1 MVHYLEPR
9 RWRIR
14 SGGWKVALVLRIA
27 RKFEL
32 FLDRYRREDGGRWSG
47 QDLADATGGVV
58 TRSYVSTLRKGRI
71 ENPGFEK
78 LRAIAKAM
86 NFPPELWF
94 EDVEDLRGR
103 DTTVRDEE
111 HRSIAGRVERLFATV
126 RNERTGEP
134 YTSAE
139 VARMSL
145 GDLTQEEV
153 EGIRS
158 GRISNPTVA
167 QVLALS
173 EVFGVDPS
181 YFLDRSKKPPLLDE
195 EALRA
200 LGDQRTRLLL
210 HKSLGLSD
218 GEKDMLID
226 MVEHLGQLRDA
237 DETA

>member
-1 MVHYLEPR
+1 M
-9 RWRIR
+9 
-14 SGGWKVALVLRIA
+14 RIA
-27 RKFEL
+27 QKFEL
-32 FLDRYRREDGGRWSG
+32 FLDRYRREDGRKWSG

-94 EDVEDLRGR
+94 EDVENLPKAVGPLRG
-103 DTTVRDEE
+103 EE
-111 HRSIAGRVERLFATV
+111 RRSIAERVRHLFETIK
-126 RNERTGEP
+126 NERTGEP
-134 YTSAE
+134 YTDAE

-145 GDLTQEEV
+145 GDLTEEEV
-153 EGIRS
+153 EGIRT
-158 GRISNPTVA
+158 GRIGNPTVA

-181 YFLDRSKKPPLLDE
+181 YLLDRGKEPPLLDE

-200 LGDQRTRLLL
+200 LGDQRSRLLL

-226 MVEHLGQLRDA
+226 MVERLGNLRNA

>member
-1 MVHYLEPR
+1 
-9 RWRIR
+9 
-14 SGGWKVALVLRIA
+14 LRIA
-27 RKFEL
+27 QKFEL
-32 FLDRYRREDGGRWSG
+32 FLDRYRRGDGSKWSG
-47 QDLADATGGVV
+47 QDLDDATGGVV

-78 LRAIAKAM
+78 LAAIAKAM

-94 EDVEDLRGR
+94 EDVENLPDAAGPARGG
-103 DTTVRDEE
+103 E
-111 HRSIAGRVERLFATV
+111 HRSIAERVGRLFETIK
-126 RNERTGEP
+126 NERTGEP
-134 YTSAE
+134 YTDAE
-139 VARMSL
+139 VARLSL
-145 GDLTQEEV
+145 GDLTEEEV
-153 EGIRS
+153 EGIRT
-158 GRISNPTVA
+158 GGISNPTIA

-181 YFLDRSKKPPLLDE
+181 YFLDRGKKPPLLDE

-200 LGDQRTRLLL
+200 LGDQRSRLLL

>member
-1 MVHYLEPR
+1 M
-9 RWRIR
+9 
-14 SGGWKVALVLRIA
+14 RIA
-27 RKFEL
+27 QKFEL
-32 FLDRYRREDGGRWSG
+32 FLDRYRQEDGSKWSG
-47 QDLADATGGVV
+47 QDLDDATGGVV

-94 EDVEDLRGR
+94 EDVENLRDAAR
-103 DTTVRDEE
+103 PVRDEQ
-111 HRSIAGRVERLFATV
+111 HRSIAERLQRLFETIK
-126 RNERTGEP
+126 NERTGEP
-134 YTSAE
+134 YTDAE
-139 VARMSL
+139 VARLSL
-145 GDLTQEEV
+145 GDLTEEEA
-153 EGIRS
+153 EGIRT
-158 GRISNPTVA
+158 GRIRNPTIA

-181 YFLDRSKKPPLLDE
+181 YFLDRGKKPPLLDE

-200 LGDQRTRLLL
+200 LGDQRSRLLL

-218 GEKDMLID
+218 GEKDMIID
-226 MVEHLGQLRDA
+226 MVERLGNLRNA

>member
-1 MVHYLEPR
+1 M
-9 RWRIR
+9 
-14 SGGWKVALVLRIA
+14 RIA
-27 RKFEL
+27 QKFEL
-32 FLDRYRREDGGRWSG
+32 FLDKYRREDGSKWSG

-94 EDVEDLRGR
+94 EDVEILPEAGRPLRG
-103 DTTVRDEE
+103 EE
-111 HRSIAGRVERLFATV
+111 RRSIAERVRHLFETIK
-126 RNERTGEP
+126 NERTGEP
-134 YTSAE
+134 YTDAE

-145 GDLTQEEV
+145 GDLTEEEV
-153 EGIRS
+153 EGIRT
-158 GRISNPTVA
+158 GRIGNPTVA

-181 YFLDRSKKPPLLDE
+181 YFLDRGKKPPLLDE

-200 LGDQRTRLLL
+200 LGDQRSRLLL
-210 HKSLGLSD
+210 HKSLGLSE

-226 MVEHLGQLRDA
+226 IVERLGNLRNA

>member
-1 MVHYLEPR
+1 M
-9 RWRIR
+9 
-14 SGGWKVALVLRIA
+14 RIA
-27 RKFEL
+27 QKFEL
-32 FLDRYRREDGGRWSG
+32 FLDKYRREDGSKWSG
-47 QDLADATGGVV
+47 QDLANATGGVV

-78 LRAIAKAM
+78 LGAIAKAM

-94 EDVEDLRGR
+94 EDVEILPEAARPARG
-103 DTTVRDEE
+103 EE
-111 HRSIAGRVERLFATV
+111 RRSIAERVRHLFETIK
-126 RNERTGEP
+126 NERTGEP
-134 YTSAE
+134 YTDAE

-145 GDLTQEEV
+145 GDLTEEEV
-153 EGIRS
+153 EGIRT
-158 GRISNPTVA
+158 GRIGNPTVA

-181 YFLDRSKKPPLLDE
+181 YFLDRGKKPPLLDE

-200 LGDQRTRLLL
+200 LGDQRSRLLL

-226 MVEHLGQLRDA
+226 MVERLGNLRNA
-237 DETA
+237 DETV

>member
-1 MVHYLEPR
+1 
-9 RWRIR
+9 
-14 SGGWKVALVLRIA
+14 LRIA
-27 RKFEL
+27 QKFEL
-32 FLDRYRREDGGRWSG
+32 FLDRYRRGDGSKWSG
-47 QDLADATGGVV
+47 QDLDDATGGVV

-94 EDVEDLRGR
+94 EDVENLPDAAGPAR
-103 DTTVRDEE
+103 DGE
-111 HRSIAGRVERLFATV
+111 HRSIAERVGRLFETIK
-126 RNERTGEP
+126 NERTGEP
-134 YTSAE
+134 YTDAE
-139 VARMSL
+139 VARLSL
-145 GDLTQEEV
+145 GDLTEEEV
-153 EGIRS
+153 EGIRT
-158 GRISNPTVA
+158 GGISNPTIA

-181 YFLDRSKKPPLLDE
+181 YFLDRGKKPPLLDE

-200 LGDQRTRLLL
+200 LGDQRSRLLL

-226 MVEHLGQLRDA
+226 MVERLGKLRDA
-237 DETA
+237 EETA

>member
-1 MVHYLEPR
+1 MGP
-9 RWRIR
+9 
-14 SGGWKVALVLRIA
+14 VLRIA
-27 RKFEL
+27 QKFEL
-32 FLDRYRREDGGRWSG
+32 FLDKYRREDGSKWSG
-47 QDLADATGGVV
+47 QDLDDATGGVV

-94 EDVEDLRGR
+94 EDVESLQDAARPA
-103 DTTVRDEE
+103 RDEE
-111 HRSIAGRVERLFATV
+111 HLSIAERVEHLFETIK
-126 RNERTGEP
+126 NERTGEP
-134 YTSAE
+134 YTEAE

-145 GDLTQEEV
+145 GDLTEEEV
-153 EGIRS
+153 EGIRT
-158 GRISNPTVA
+158 GRIGNPTIA

-200 LGDQRTRLLL
+200 LGDQRSRLLL

-226 MVEHLGQLRDA
+226 MIERLGNLRNA
-237 DETA
+237 QEII

>member
-1 MVHYLEPR
+1 
-9 RWRIR
+9 
-14 SGGWKVALVLRIA
+14 
-27 RKFEL
+27 
-32 FLDRYRREDGGRWSG
+32 
-47 QDLADATGGVV
+47 
-58 TRSYVSTLRKGRI
+58 LRKGRI

-94 EDVEDLRGR
+94 EDVEVLPKAARPVRG
-103 DTTVRDEE
+103 EE
-111 HRSIAGRVERLFATV
+111 RRSIAERVRHLFEAIK
-126 RNERTGEP
+126 NERTGES
-134 YTSAE
+134 YTDAE

-145 GDLTQEEV
+145 GDLTEEEV
-153 EGIRS
+153 EGIRT
-158 GRISNPTVA
+158 GRIGNPTVA

-181 YFLDRSKKPPLLDE
+181 YFLDRGKKPPLLDE

-200 LGDQRTRLLL
+200 LGDRRSRLLL

-226 MVEHLGQLRDA
+226 MVERLGNLRNA

>member
-1 MVHYLEPR
+1 
-9 RWRIR
+9 
-14 SGGWKVALVLRIA
+14 
-27 RKFEL
+27 
-32 FLDRYRREDGGRWSG
+32 
-47 QDLADATGGVV
+47 VV

-94 EDVEDLRGR
+94 EDVENLPKAVGPLRG
-103 DTTVRDEE
+103 EE
-111 HRSIAGRVERLFATV
+111 RRSIAERVRHLFETIK
-126 RNERTGEP
+126 NERTGEP
-134 YTSAE
+134 YTDAE

-145 GDLTQEEV
+145 GDLTEEEV
-153 EGIRS
+153 EGIRTA
-158 GRISNPTVA
+158 RIGNPTVA

-181 YFLDRSKKPPLLDE
+181 YFLDRGKEPPLLDE

-200 LGDQRTRLLL
+200 LGDQRSRLLL

-226 MVEHLGQLRDA
+226 MVERLGNLRNA

>member
-1 MVHYLEPR
+1 
-9 RWRIR
+9 
-14 SGGWKVALVLRIA
+14 LRIA
-27 RKFEL
+27 QKFEL
-32 FLDRYRREDGGRWSG
+32 FLDKYRREDGSKWSG

-94 EDVEDLRGR
+94 EDVEILPKAARPVRG
-103 DTTVRDEE
+103 EE
-111 HRSIAGRVERLFATV
+111 RRSIAERVRHLFETIK
-126 RNERTGEP
+126 NERTGEQ
-134 YTSAE
+134 YTDAE

-145 GDLTQEEV
+145 GDLTEEEV
-153 EGIRS
+153 EGIRT
-158 GRISNPTVA
+158 GRIGNPTVA

-181 YFLDRSKKPPLLDE
+181 YFLDRGKEPPLLDE

-200 LGDQRTRLLL
+200 LGDQRSRLLL

-226 MVEHLGQLRDA
+226 MVERLGNLRNA

>member
-1 MVHYLEPR
+1 MGP
-9 RWRIR
+9 
-14 SGGWKVALVLRIA
+14 VLRIA
-27 RKFEL
+27 QKFEL
-32 FLDRYRREDGGRWSG
+32 FLDKYRREDGSKWSG

-86 NFPPELWF
+86 DFPPELWF
-94 EDVEDLRGR
+94 EDVEVLPKATRPVRG
-103 DTTVRDEE
+103 EE
-111 HRSIAGRVERLFATV
+111 HRSIAERVRHLFETIK
-126 RNERTGEP
+126 NERTGKS
-134 YTSAE
+134 YTDAE

-145 GDLTQEEV
+145 GDLTEEEV
-153 EGIRS
+153 EGIRT
-158 GRISNPTVA
+158 GRIGNPTVA

-181 YFLDRSKKPPLLDE
+181 YFLDRGKEPPLLDE

-200 LGDQRTRLLL
+200 LGDRRSRLLL

-226 MVEHLGQLRDA
+226 MVERLGNLRNA

>member
-1 MVHYLEPR
+1 
-9 RWRIR
+9 
-14 SGGWKVALVLRIA
+14 LRIA
-27 RKFEL
+27 QKFEL
-32 FLDRYRREDGGRWSG
+32 FLDKYRREDGSKWSG

-94 EDVEDLRGR
+94 EDVENLPEAARPLRG
-103 DTTVRDEE
+103 EE
-111 HRSIAGRVERLFATV
+111 HRSIAERVRHLFETIK
-126 RNERTGEP
+126 NERTGEP
-134 YTSAE
+134 YTDAE

-145 GDLTQEEV
+145 GDLTEEEV
-153 EGIRS
+153 EGIRT
-158 GRISNPTVA
+158 GKIGNPTVA

-181 YFLDRSKKPPLLDE
+181 YFLNRGKEPPLLDE

-200 LGDQRTRLLL
+200 LRDQRSRLLL

-226 MVEHLGQLRDA
+226 MVERLGNLRNA

>member
-1 MVHYLEPR
+1 M
-9 RWRIR
+9 
-14 SGGWKVALVLRIA
+14 RIA
-27 RKFEL
+27 QKFEQ
-32 FLDRYRREDGGRWSG
+32 FLDKYRREDGGKWSG

-86 NFPPELWF
+86 DFPPELWF
-94 EDVEDLRGR
+94 KDVEVLPKAGRPVRG
-103 DTTVRDEE
+103 EE
-111 HRSIAGRVERLFATV
+111 RRSIAERVRHLFEAIK
-126 RNERTGEP
+126 NERTGES
-134 YTSAE
+134 YTDAE

-145 GDLTQEEV
+145 GDLTEEEV
-153 EGIRS
+153 EGIRT
-158 GRISNPTVA
+158 GRIGNPTVA

-181 YFLDRSKKPPLLDE
+181 YFLDRGREPPLLDE

-200 LGDQRTRLLL
+200 LGDQRSRLLL

-226 MVEHLGQLRDA
+226 MVERLGNLRNA

>member
-1 MVHYLEPR
+1 
-9 RWRIR
+9 
-14 SGGWKVALVLRIA
+14 LRIA
-27 RKFEL
+27 QKFEL
-32 FLDRYRREDGGRWSG
+32 FLDKYRREDGSKWSG

-94 EDVEDLRGR
+94 EDVEILPEAGRPVRG
-103 DTTVRDEE
+103 EE
-111 HRSIAGRVERLFATV
+111 RRSIAERVRHLFEAIK
-126 RNERTGEP
+126 NERTGEP
-134 YTSAE
+134 YTDAE

-145 GDLTQEEV
+145 GDLTEEEV
-153 EGIRS
+153 EGIRT
-158 GRISNPTVA
+158 GRIGNPTVA

-181 YFLDRSKKPPLLDE
+181 YFLDRGKEPPLLDE

-200 LGDQRTRLLL
+200 LGDQRSRLLL

-226 MVEHLGQLRDA
+226 MVERLGNLRNA

>member
-1 MVHYLEPR
+1 M
-9 RWRIR
+9 
-14 SGGWKVALVLRIA
+14 RIA
-27 RKFEL
+27 QKFEL
-32 FLDRYRREDGGRWSG
+32 FLDRYRREDGSKWSG
-47 QDLADATGGVV
+47 QDLDDATGGVV

-94 EDVEDLRGR
+94 EDVESLTDAARPA
-103 DTTVRDEE
+103 RDEE
-111 HRSIAGRVERLFATV
+111 HRSIAERVGRLFETIK
-126 RNERTGEP
+126 NERTGEP
-134 YTSAE
+134 YTDAE
-139 VARMSL
+139 VARLSL
-145 GDLTQEEV
+145 GDLTGEEV
-153 EGIRS
+153 EGIRT
-158 GRISNPTVA
+158 GRISSPTVA

-173 EVFGVDPS
+173 EVFGVAPS
-181 YFLDRSKKPPLLDE
+181 YFLDRGKKPPLLDE

-200 LGDQRTRLLL
+200 LGDQRSRLLL

-226 MVEHLGQLRDA
+226 MVEHLGNLRDA

>member
-1 MVHYLEPR
+1 M
-9 RWRIR
+9 
-14 SGGWKVALVLRIA
+14 RIA
-27 RKFEL
+27 QKFEL
-32 FLDRYRREDGGRWSG
+32 FLDRYRREDGSKWSG
-47 QDLADATGGVV
+47 QNLADATGGVV

-94 EDVEDLRGR
+94 EDVENLPKAAGPLRG
-103 DTTVRDEE
+103 EE
-111 HRSIAGRVERLFATV
+111 RRSIAERVRHLFETIK
-126 RNERTGEP
+126 NERTGEP
-134 YTSAE
+134 YTDAE

-145 GDLTQEEV
+145 GDLTEEEV
-153 EGIRS
+153 EGIRTA
-158 GRISNPTVA
+158 RIGNPTVA

-181 YFLDRSKKPPLLDE
+181 YFLDRGKEPPLLDE

-200 LGDQRTRLLL
+200 LGDQRSRLLL

-226 MVEHLGQLRDA
+226 MVEHLGNLRNA